1 MQKLLIPGVMIATLL
16 SGCGSVDKL
25 PFVFRIDV
33 QQGNVITQ
41 EGVDRLKPGMS
52 KRQVKYTLGTPM
64 IADAFHDDRW
74 DYVYRMEPGKGKVE
88 QKHVTLHF
96 KDDALV
102 SIDGDYRPNP
112 QPALA
117 AADKPSTTVVVP
129 PQARNERGV
138 LTRLWRW
145 MGFGKEDI

>member
-41 EGVDRLKPGMS
+41 EGVDRLKPGML